1 VRAREWALFYAE
13 IKKRYARYCKA
24 CRAWAIVTVMVTA
37 DTTLGVRQRR
47 WRQRQKDPV
56 HAVARVE
63 YQRDK
68 VLEALILTGR
78 LSETETLRRDLVE
91 RQISIVLSSLAP
103 SPPLLRI

>member
-1 VRAREWALFYAE
+1 
-13 IKKRYARYCKA
+13 
-24 CRAWAIVTVMVTA
+24 MVTA
-37 DTTLGVRQRR
+37 DITLGVRQRR

-63 YQRDK
+63 YERDL
-68 VLEALILTGR
+68 VLEALIKTCR
-78 LSETETLRRDLVE
+78 ISESQTWRRDLVE